1 MAALEI
7 ANITSSIE
15 NKQALVLYSHA
26 KSGEFLRDGRNRLI
40 RYSGGYA
47 VSYPYVVN
55 NEKWGFRCW
64 HKNIDDIQ
72 RKLEIVSDTIQKAH
86 LPFLCDFTY
95 VEKGI
100 VVDGNVYPIIRMRWI
115 DGSSIK
121 DYAYKNRNDSKLIKD
136 LSEKFLLLVGEM
148 HKHSFAHGDL
158 QHENI
163 RVGDDSNLYL
173 IDYDSFYCKELNGEP
188 DIIVGLSDYQ
198 HPSRVKNRKVSEKLD
213 YFSELIIYLS
223 LIAISLDPNLAV
235 KYRINDA
242 DRLLFE
248 AKDYEELKKS
258 NIYNDLRNLNDNNV
272 DNLIKILEDYL
283 LKPSIDDLSPF
294 EELLSQM
301 ELVFE
306 IDKNVIRKGIDSAV
320 VSWSVH
326 DARSVVLK
334 DDNDNVISEDIK
346 GCIKVSPDQS
356 TEYSIKATL
365 RDGSSISKM
374 LFLKVSE
381 GAIIKFSSDKLY
393 VFPGIPFTI
402 KWDVKNAKSV
412 KLDGDSVDSS
422 GSFTIIGGIEE
433 DTTYKLEVEDD
444 FGNQDLLLKVSI
456 LPIPVVKMHVNPP
469 VFKSSI
475 ILNHG
480 ISASA
485 MALSKTPE
493 LPKLQVK
500 IPFVE
505 TANLNMEL
513 PHFVNLKLPNETLW
527 HRIKCSFNDAWNSI
541 KNKIKNKLK

>member
-1 MAALEI
+1 MPTVPSI
-7 ANITSSIE
+7 RTSVE
-15 NKQALVLYSHA
+15 NQSVLVLDEHA
-26 KSGEFLRDGRNRLI
+26 KNGIFRRDARDRLI
-40 RYSGGYA
+40 AYTGGFS
-47 VSYPYVVN
+47 VVFPYEAAN
-55 NEKWGFRCW
+55 GEKWAFRCW
-64 HKNIDDIQ
+64 HSDVNNSQ
-72 RKLEIVSDTIQKAH
+72 RRYEIISDAIQKAQ
-86 LPFLCDFTY
+86 LDFLCEFEYT
-95 VEKGI
+95 EKGI
-100 VVDGNVYPIIRMRWI
+100 NVEGRIYPTTRMRWV
-115 DGSSIK
+115 DGITIK
-121 DYAYKNRNDSKLIKD
+121 DYIYQNRQSKQLLEKLAENF
-136 LSEKFLLLVGEM
+136 LSMTRTM
-148 HKHSFAHGDL
+148 HRMSFAHGDL
-158 QHENI
+158 QHGNI
-163 RVGDDSNLYL
+163 LVNNKHQLFL
-173 IDYDSFYCKELNGEP
+173 VDYDSFYCQELYGEA
-188 DIIVGLSDYQ
+188 DNVTGLPDYQ

-248 AKDYEELKKS
+248 AKDYEDLKKS
-258 NIYNDLRNLNDNNV
+258 NIYKDLRNLNDNNV

>member
-198 HPSRVKNRKVSEKLD
+198 HPSRAKNRTVSEKLD

-223 LIAISLDPNLAV
+223 LIAIGLSPNLAE
-235 KYRINDA
+235 KYKINDA

-248 AKDYEELKKS
+248 AKDFEDLHKS
-258 NIYNDLRNLNDNNV
+258 SIYNDLKSLNDNKVN
-272 DNLIKILEDYL
+272 NLLKILEDYL

-334 DDNDNVISEDIK
+334 DDNDNVISEDIN
-346 GCIKVSPDQS
+346 GCVKVSPDQS

-393 VFPGIPFTI
+393 VFPGIPFTL

-433 DTTYKLEVEDD
+433 DTTYKIEIEDD
-444 FGNQDLLLKVSI
+444 FGKLKQALKISL
-456 LPIPVVKMHVNPP
+456 LPIPVVKMNINNPIFNSNI
-469 VFKSSI
+469 V
-475 ILNHG
+475 LNHG
-480 ISASA
+480 QSAYS
-485 MALSKTPE
+485 MAFSKTPE
-493 LPKLQVK
+493 LPNIQIK

-505 TANLNMEL
+505 TVKLHMEA
-513 PHFVNLKLPNETLW
+513 PRFVESKLSEISLW
-527 HRIKCSFNDAWNSI
+527 ERFKNSFNHAYSQVKNYI
-541 KNKIKNKLK
+541 KNK